1 MRLKPR
7 KPVRTA
13 GPRERQEPVPAF
25 CAFCK
30 KAMAAPPRLRGATD
44 LHGQH
49 CSRCGALCI
58 ADPTGK
64 QGGEAMMTALRLM
77 ACGDESRALALREAV
92 DYDVR
97 TLAWIPSTNEVDA
110 AADATRYGVSR
121 LWFFLL
127 RNVR

>member
-1 MRLKPR
+1 LP
-7 KPVRTA
+7 
-13 GPRERQEPVPAF
+13 
-25 CAFCK
+25 
-30 KAMAAPPRLRGATD
+30 GATD
-44 LHGQH
+44 LHGQP

-64 QGGEAMMTALRLM
+64 QGGEALMTALRML
-77 ACGDESRALALREAV
+77 AAGDENRALALREAV

-97 TLAWIPSTNEVDA
+97 ALAWIPSTNEVDA
-110 AADATRYGVSR
+110 AVNATRYGVSR